1 LRNRP
6 GYGPRMDAPAFDLQS
21 HSLVSDGSLAPAD
34 VVARAAEAGV
44 ELLSLTDH
52 DSISGISEARAA
64 GSEHGVRLVT
74 GVELSAVRG
83 PDRDVHV
90 LGYGFDP
97 QHPGLAEALARFR
110 ADRELRV
117 ERMVERLEGF
127 GLAVDGT
134 VIEGR
139 RGRGLPV
146 GRPHL
151 AEAVLAVES
160 NRELLVAAGADSF
173 QGMFD
178 VFLAEG
184 ARAWVPRT
192 EPDVADAIAAVHA
205 AGGVAVWA
213 HPFLDVGGGE
223 EVLAE
228 IDRFRADGLDGVEC
242 FYPTFE
248 REQVDLLCDHCEAH
262 GLLRTGS
269 SDFHAPD
276 HARFDRFRAFW
287 LFGREPEL
295 GPISAAAS

>member
-1 LRNRP
+1 VA
-6 GYGPRMDAPAFDLQS
+6 APTFDLQS
-21 HSLVSDGSLAPAD
+21 HSLVSDGSLAPAE

-52 DSISGISEARAA
+52 DSVDGVAEATSA
-64 GSEHGVRLVT
+64 GSELGVRVVV

-90 LGYGFDP
+90 LGYGFDL
-97 QHPGLAEALARFR
+97 QHAGLAEALARFR

-127 GLAVDGT
+127 DLAVDRT
-134 VIEGR
+134 IIEER
-139 RGRGLPV
+139 RAQGLPV

-151 AEAVLAVES
+151 AEAVLAVKA
-160 NRELLVAAGADSF
+160 NRPALAAFGADSL

-192 EPDVADAIAAVHA
+192 EPTVAAAIAAVHA

-213 HPFLDVGGGE
+213 HPFWDVASGE

-228 IDRFRADGLDGVEC
+228 VDRFRDLGLDGVEC
-242 FYPTFE
+242 FYPTFD
-248 REQVDLLCDHCEAH
+248 REQVELLCDHCEVH

-269 SDFHAPD
+269 SDFHSPD
-276 HARFDRFRAFW
+276 HPHFHRFRGFS
-287 LFGREPEL
+287 LFGCEPVL
-295 GPISAAAS
+295 GPINPGGF

>member
-1 LRNRP
+1 MP
-6 GYGPRMDAPAFDLQS
+6 APAFDLQS
-21 HSLVSDGSLAPAD
+21 HSLVSDGSLSPAE
-34 VVARAAEAGV
+34 VVVRAAEAGV

-52 DSISGISEARAA
+52 DSVSGVSEAVAA
-64 GSEHGVRLVT
+64 GSQRGVRVVT

-90 LGYGFDP
+90 LGYEFDP
-97 QHPGLAEALARFR
+97 SDPGFASALARFR

-117 ERMVERLEGF
+117 ERMVERLEGH
-127 GLAVDGT
+127 GLSVDRTG
-134 VIEGR
+134 IEGR
-139 RGRGLPV
+139 REAGLPV

-151 AEAVLAVES
+151 AEAVLTVAS
-160 NRELLVAAGADSF
+160 NRPALAAVGADSF

-192 EPDVADAIAAVHA
+192 EPTVAAAIAAVQA
-205 AGGVAVWA
+205 AGGVTVWA
-213 HPFLDVGGGE
+213 HPFWDVERGE

-248 REQVDLLCDHCEAH
+248 REQVDLLCDHCEAR

-269 SDFHAPD
+269 SDFHSPD
-276 HARFDRFRAFW
+276 HPRFDSFRAFS

-295 GPISAAAS
+295 GPISPTAS